1 MKRLVFGL
9 LVATSAVG
17 CASAGGTVRVYNG
30 HVVRGAEVPADAYA
44 FYLRGMLA
52 EASGDLDSALA
63 AFLLAAKQDQD
74 DAEVWSRVGDVSC
87 RRNASD
93 GAADDAFSKALRID
107 PTYAGALA
115 AKARCAERR
124 GKLGVAD
131 ALAWQAMQADPEA
144 APLDAVLLKIHA
156 RRAGVSGR
164 VLAVALTLEHR
175 DNAVAWSALADWG
188 RSHDDAY
195 LVARGLEGLVTTA
208 PARTAPVEI
217 GALDLLGSGHLFLA
231 REVAASLADAPRELG
246 VRGPRDPTVA
256 SLAVDEALARKALDV
271 ALVRATRGHV
281 SLAEVAAR
289 ALLLGDR
296 AAALSIAQT
305 VARADPG
312 AGAAHMVLATL
323 ASMATENAEGA
334 AASERRASGLR
345 DQRDEV
351 VSESPEICAL
361 VFADRLAQL
370 AGVEIARSW
379 LDRVERVPM
388 APNDPLGEPLLADLA
403 ARGVVAPPP

>member
-1 MKRLVFGL
+1 MKRVVFGL
-9 LVATSAVG
+9 LVAASAIG
-17 CASAGGTVRVYNG
+17 CAGTGGVDRVYDG

-44 FYLRGMLA
+44 YYLRGVLA
-52 EASGDLDSALA
+52 EASGDIDSALA
-63 AFLLAAKQDQD
+63 AFLLAAHKDD
-74 DAEVWSRVGDVSC
+74 SDAEIWSRVGEASC
-87 RRNASD
+87 CRNASD
-93 GAADDAFSKALRID
+93 RAADDAFSKALRID

-115 AKARCAERR
+115 AKARCAEQR
-124 GKLGVAD
+124 GRLGVAE
-131 ALAWQAMQADPEA
+131 ALAWQATQADPEA

-175 DNAVAWSALADWG
+175 DNAVAWSALAHWG

-208 PARTAPVEI
+208 PAHTAPVEI
-217 GALDLLGSGHLFLA
+217 GALELLEAGHLVLA
-231 REVAASLADAPRELG
+231 REVAAALADAPRELG

-256 SLAVDEALARKALDV
+256 RLAVDEALARKALDV
-271 ALVRATRGHV
+271 ALVRATRGRV
-281 SLAEVAAR
+281 PLAEVAAR

-296 AAALSIAQT
+296 AAALSVART

-312 AGAAHMVLATL
+312 ADAAHMVLATI
-323 ASMATENAEGA
+323 ASMAPKEDVEVI
-334 AASERRASGLR
+334 SSSGP
-345 DQRDEV
+345 DEV

-361 VFADRLAQL
+361 VFADRLARL

-379 LDRVERVPM
+379 LDRVGRVPM
-388 APNDPLGEPLLADLA
+388 APHDPLGGPLLVDLA
-403 ARGVVAPPP
+403 ARGVVAPKP